1 VRGRITAVTDVSWTV
16 APAQGAPV
24 TVEIAAGTRFGTA
37 RKPLDGSAFPVGTSV
52 GVIGTRQA
60 DHVVA
65 DRIVLILTRTRT
77 KATSTPAPATR
88 SAAPTPAGAGMCA
101 VSADLE
107 AAVTYA
113 SGKGERSAGVVLDT
127 ESDAYAA
134 AGDADAPF
142 NTASVV
148 KVFLATNLLLTGQ
161 MSGSTAA
168 TAQAMISQS
177 DDDAADALYDI
188 AGGDQVVVIVGQHYG
203 IPDLG
208 TPPADAGQWGE
219 TQVTANGLAH
229 LYGALKN
236 DTTVWP
242 WLSKAMA
249 AAPRAA
255 ADGTDQYFGI
265 PSVSDDWAVKQGWMT
280 GLGPGSTY
288 NSTGYVAGARYVV
301 VLLTYGSAAQ
311 YGSAMATTI
320 TQMARTILPGGV
332 PDGADATSSSSD
344 C

>member
-1 VRGRITAVTDVSWTV
+1 
-16 APAQGAPV
+16 
-24 TVEIAAGTRFGTA
+24 
-37 RKPLDGSAFPVGTSV
+37 
-52 GVIGTRQA
+52 
-60 DHVVA
+60 
-65 DRIVLILTRTRT
+65 
-77 KATSTPAPATR
+77 
-88 SAAPTPAGAGMCA
+88 
-101 VSADLE
+101 
-107 AAVTYA
+107 
-113 SGKGERSAGVVLDT
+113 
-127 ESDAYAA
+127 
-134 AGDADAPF
+134 
-142 NTASVV
+142 V

-229 LYGALKN
+229 LYAALKN

-265 PSVSDDWAVKQGWMT
+265 PSASGEWAVKQGWMT

-301 VLLTYGSAAQ
+301 VLLTDGSAAQ
-311 YGSAMATTI
+311 YGSAMAGTI

-332 PDGADATSSSSD
+332 PGGADATSSSSD